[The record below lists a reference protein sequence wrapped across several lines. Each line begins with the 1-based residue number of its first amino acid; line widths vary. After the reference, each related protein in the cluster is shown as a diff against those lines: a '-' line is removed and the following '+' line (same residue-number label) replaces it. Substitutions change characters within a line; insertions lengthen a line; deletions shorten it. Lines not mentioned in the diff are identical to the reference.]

1 MGHPPGGRS
10 LALAALLLPAPAFA
24 TLGIFEHGNGLMSM
38 GAGGVGYVD
47 AGETTALAAN
57 PAHALSL
64 GERWDAGVDIFS
76 PLANAR
82 YEGNAAGPDERYR
95 TDAKRWWSIPQGG
108 YARPISKDLALGVT
122 ILSAGLGPDYPD
134 SPYQRFGSA
143 SRTSLKLGNA
153 SIVTA
158 LAWRPVPKHAVGA
171 SLNVGYQTLS
181 IEGLEQ
187 VLPLSES
194 PGHVTNQGRDGSFA
208 GGFSVGWRGE
218 LTPWLSAG
226 AAYRSKNWTRKHR
239 EYRGLIAQGGKLEL
253 PAIYGGGFS
262 LKPAAAWTV
271 TLEAQRYEYR
281 SSLAMRNGI
290 GEIAEGHLF
299 GSDDGPGFGFHDQ
312 NAYKLGVEWQASPS
326 LALRAGYIHA
336 TQIVDRGE
344 TLFGFLGCLNVTTHY
359 TAGGTWK
366 SGPWEW
372 TGFAYSAPV
381 QDVHGRDSIPQ
392 AFGGGEANISNEA
405 FGFGLSLGRTFGL

>member
-1 MGHPPGGRS
+1 MTIAMIGRRM
-10 LALAALLLPAPAFA
+10 ALAVFLAPAPAFA
-24 TLGIFEHGNGLMSM
+24 TLGIFEHGNGLQSM
-38 GAGGVGYVD
+38 GAGGVGYVS

-64 GERWDAGVDIFS
+64 GDRWDVGVDVFS

-82 YEGNAAGPDERYR
+82 YEGNAAGPDARYR

-108 YARPISKDLALGVT
+108 YVTKLSDDLAIGAT

-134 SPYQRFGSA
+134 SPYRRFGSA
-143 SRTSLKLGNA
+143 QRTSLKLGNA
-153 SIVTA
+153 SLVTA
-158 LAWRPVPKHAVGA
+158 LAWRPRPGHAVGA
-171 SLNVGYQTLS
+171 SLNAGYQTLA
-181 IEGLEQ
+181 IEGLEI
-187 VLPLSES
+187 VRPISES
-194 PGHVTNQGRDGSFA
+194 PDHVTNQGRDGSFA
-208 GGFSVGWRGE
+208 VGFTLGWRAD
-218 LTPWLSAG
+218 LLPWLSAG
-226 AAYRSKNWTRKHR
+226 AAYHSKNWTQKHR
-239 EYRGLIAQGGKLEL
+239 EYRGLVAEGGRLEL

-262 LKPAAAWTV
+262 LKPGHQWTV

-281 SSLAMRNGI
+281 DSAALKNGI
-290 GEIAEGHLF
+290 GEIAEGHPF
-299 GSDDGPGFGFHDQ
+299 GSKDGPGFGFHDQ
-312 NAYKLGVEWQASPS
+312 NAYKLGVQWQASPA

-366 SGPWEW
+366 RGPWEW
-372 TGFAYSAPV
+372 TGYAFSAPV
-381 QDVHGRDSIPQ
+381 KDVRGEDSIPA

-405 FGFGLSLGRTFGL
+405 FGFGLSIGRTLGR